1 MTGPDDAFRA
11 RLLDTFREEAGE
23 YLESITGG
31 LIELEKS
38 GLEPAT
44 VEAVY
49 RRVHSLKGAARAV
62 NLREIESV
70 CQTLESVFSLVK
82 RGEYAPGLDD
92 FDLFH
97 RTLAVVK
104 ALLEGERPPA
114 PSSEI
119 IGALRAILDRRKP
132 AAVQKTVQTP
142 RENGAPPAPADRAGG
157 TVRIAA
163 QKLDRLTAGAD
174 GLLTTRIA
182 LAQRVRELE
191 EMTGRFTF
199 WHWNHSHGFSD
210 LNLIRRRAFGEEK
223 GGIPPD
229 LVLPLQRVFEF
240 LEYNREFVI
249 SLQHDLAA
257 HVREMEIDRA
267 ALEAGAA
274 EISDL
279 VHDAALLPASSVLA
293 PFSAFVREFSRTSG
307 KSVELVVEGG
317 EIEVDRRIL
326 DALRE
331 PIMHLIRNSIDHG
344 IEDPATRAA
353 QGKPA
358 SGTVRIRVF
367 PRSGSRV
374 GIEVADDGAGID
386 SRAIRQTAV
395 DTGMITPGEDAAL
408 TDSEAVWLIFRSG
421 LTTSRVVTELSGRG
435 LGLAIVEDSVSRLGG
450 KVTVSSAPGKGT
462 AITLSVPVRMT
473 TLRGLLV
480 RAERQ
485 VYVLPMQQVKQ
496 VLRVRPDSLAL
507 SRGRPT
513 VQILGEAIEVIRL
526 TDALGIPGSAP
537 QSGEV
542 RPMPIVIIAYGAG
555 QIACMVDEVIRVQ
568 EIAVRPLGAQ
578 LRSVR
583 RIEGAVVLGDGR
595 VALVL
600 DPLELIQDAMQ
611 AERPLPLLAP
621 PGGAAL
627 RILVVEDSVTSR
639 VLLQEVLEGAG
650 YLVETAV
657 DGIDALGRLKEYE
670 FDMVIS
676 DVDMPRMNG
685 FTLTEKIRAGDQNRI
700 PVVLVTSLDSPED
713 RAQGM
718 AVGADAYIVK
728 SSFKTGDFLRTIRR
742 LVRRPGA
749 GEGVNDGRDS

>member
-1 MTGPDDAFRA
+1 MTGSDDAFRA

-49 RRVHSLKGAARAV
+49 RRIHSLKGAARAV

-82 RGEYAPGLDD
+82 RGDYTPGLDD

-104 ALLEGERPPA
+104 ALLQGERPPV
-114 PSSEI
+114 PSGEI
-119 IGALRAILDRRKP
+119 IGALRALSGSGKP
-132 AAVQKTVQTP
+132 SGAQKTAPPP
-142 RENGAPPAPADRAGG
+142 RENGASLAAADRAGGEAGG

-163 QKLDRLTAGAD
+163 QKLDRLTTGAD
-174 GLLTTRIA
+174 GLLTARLS

-191 EMTGRFTF
+191 EMTARFTF
-199 WHWNHSHGFSD
+199 WHWNHSQGFND

-223 GGIPPD
+223 AGIPPD

-257 HVREMEIDRA
+257 HAREMEIDRV

-344 IEDPATRAA
+344 IEHPATRAA

-358 SGTVRIRVF
+358 GGTVRIRVF

-386 SRAIRQTAV
+386 SGAIRRTAV
-395 DTGMITPGEDAAL
+395 DTGVITPGEDAAL

-421 LTTSRVVTELSGRG
+421 LTTSRVVTDLSGRG

-496 VLRVRPDSLAL
+496 VLRVRPDSLTL
-507 SRGRPT
+507 SRGRST
-513 VQILGEAIEVIRL
+513 VQLLGEAIEVIRL
-526 TDALGIPGSAP
+526 TDALGIPRSGP

-583 RIEGAVVLGDGR
+583 RIEGAVILGDGR

-611 AERPLPLLAP
+611 AERSAPLPVPA
-621 PGGAAL
+621 GEAAL
-627 RILVVEDSVTSR
+627 RVLVVEDSVTSR

-650 YLVETAV
+650 YRVETAV

-728 SSFKTGDFLRTIRR
+728 STFKTGDFLRTIRR
-742 LVRRPGA
+742 LVRR
-749 GEGVNDGRDS
+749 